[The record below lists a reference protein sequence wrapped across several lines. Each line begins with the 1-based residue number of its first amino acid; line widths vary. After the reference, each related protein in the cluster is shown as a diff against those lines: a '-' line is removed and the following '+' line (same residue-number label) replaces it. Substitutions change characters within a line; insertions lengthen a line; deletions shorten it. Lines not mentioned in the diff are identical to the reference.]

1 MKKILAILS
10 FVAFG
15 SLGASAGEIEITCCD
30 GTQTCIVGIGL
41 ATFYINTHDIYALV
55 EYAATQGE
63 FYCPN
68 GCWKS
73 VRDAGPAEGTGGRLK

>member
-30 GTQTCIVGIGL
+30 GTQTCVGGL
-41 ATFYINTHDIYALV
+41 SVIMAFIYLDEEEFGDYINAL
-55 EYAATQGE
+55 GKDN
-63 FYCPN
+63 CPN

-73 VRDAGPAEGTGGRLK
+73 VSDSSPIKVC

>member
-1 MKKILAILS
+1 MLAILS

-30 GTQTCIVGIGL
+30 GTQTCVGVLSVVMAFIYL
-41 ATFYINTHDIYALV
+41 DDEEFSDYINAL
-55 EYAATQGE
+55 GKDN
-63 FYCPN
+63 CPN

-73 VRDAGPAEGTGGRLK
+73 VSDSCPIKVC

>member
-30 GTQTCIVGIGL
+30 GTQTCVGGL
-41 ATFYINTHDIYALV
+41 SVIIAFIYLDEEGFDDYINAL
-55 EYAATQGE
+55 GKDN
-63 FYCPN
+63 CPN

-73 VRDAGPAEGTGGRLK
+73 VSDSGPTKIY